1 MRTFYAWLIANVES
15 VTTLLVVAAFELY
28 LFTDPSITMETGDRV
43 GLALLGALVVSLGKT
58 LLGGIPSRNVLTDV
72 VNLLIIVAVYAI
84 LFVFGVAG
92 LKHQEPFFSS
102 VFWGTLPVC
111 IVSLLVATVSSI
123 FTFRNMGEV
132 VSLRMLYHN
141 SNVSLFEI
149 TWMYTLNRFVA
160 VISGLSSLGL
170 FIFVGQL
177 LVAKALE

>member
-1 MRTFYAWLIANVES
+1 MRTFCAWLIANVES
-15 VTTLLVVAAFELY
+15 VTTLLVVAAFELF
-28 LFTDPSITMETGDRV
+28 LFTDPSVTMETGDRV

-72 VNLLIIVAVYAI
+72 VNLLIVVAVYVV

-92 LKHQEPFFSS
+92 LGHQEPFFSS
-102 VFWGTLPVC
+102 IFWATLPVC
-111 IVSLLVATVSSI
+111 VVSVPIAAVSAI

-149 TWMYTLNRFVA
+149 TWMYTFNRFVA
-160 VISGLSSLGL
+160 VLSGLSSLGL
-170 FIFVGQL
+170 FVFVGRL
-177 LVAKALE
+177 LVEKAME

>member
-15 VTTLLVVAAFELY
+15 VTTLLVVAAFELF

-72 VNLLIIVAVYAI
+72 VNLLIIVAVYAV
-84 LFVFGVAG
+84 LFVFGIAG
-92 LKHQEPFFSS
+92 LGHQEPLFSS

-111 IVSLLVATVSSI
+111 IVSLLAAMVSAI
-123 FTFRNMGEV
+123 FTFRNMSEV

-160 VISGLSSLGL
+160 VLSGLSSLGL
-170 FIFVGQL
+170 FIFVGRL
-177 LVAKALE
+177 LIAKAME